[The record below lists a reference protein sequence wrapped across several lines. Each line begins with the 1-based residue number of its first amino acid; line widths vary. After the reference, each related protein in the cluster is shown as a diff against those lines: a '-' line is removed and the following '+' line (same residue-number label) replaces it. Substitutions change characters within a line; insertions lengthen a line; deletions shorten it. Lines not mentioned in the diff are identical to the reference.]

1 MRKLIKW
8 LVILLASPIILLGAM
23 YEFVCEAF
31 ESGRTRYGRGMRK
44 LTDWVEGNTWHSPW

>member
-23 YEFVCEAF
+23 YEFMCEAF
-31 ESGRTRYGRGMRK
+31 DSGRVRYSGCMRK
-44 LTDWVEGNTWHSPW
+44 LTDWVEGNTWHAPW